1 MKEYARE
8 SPDVVFALS
17 YRGCAAECRAAAKG
31 FDEAAAARGGRKR
44 TDRGSL
50 SVKGIVVDSAR
61 EGPCR
66 CCCQASVLSTGLL
79 TQGAAVE
86 RRSGIRIVIG
96 LAGRLG
102 LPVVVRIPRLWTVR
116 NGRGR

>member
-1 MKEYARE
+1 MKEYERE

-61 EGPCR
+61 ER
-66 CCCQASVLSTGLL
+66 SVSVLLSGV
-79 TQGAAVE
+79 GVVDRAVDP
-86 RRSGIRIVIG
+86 RSRC
-96 LAGRLG
+96 
-102 LPVVVRIPRLWTVR
+102 
-116 NGRGR
+116 